1 MNRMSY
7 SVRVWI
13 GLAQGDDEFGVEAIV
28 DSVPPVHQ
36 LLNLGGLV
44 ERRKSEKLKLIL
56 IFILSPGACD
66 IKLFAA
72 VIHSQKYLIY

>member
-1 MNRMSY
+1 MNGMSY

-13 GLAQGDDEFGVEAIV
+13 GFAQGDDEFGVEAVV

-44 ERRKSEKLKLIL
+44 ECRKSEKLVLIIKLIL

-66 IKLFAA
+66 IKLFAKN
-72 VIHSQKYLIY
+72 I